1 MSVLSRSAANV
12 ENALTQLVGHATRSG
27 LTVLGIVIAV
37 ASTIVMVSA
46 VGGFTDYVN
55 DFFETFGTNALWVWP
70 ENQVAG
76 MMVNN
81 KKAAM
86 TEADVRAVAESVES
100 LRYVSPLLR
109 RQSQAVAFGGRE
121 VTSWIEAT
129 DARYLAIRDF
139 KIISGRA
146 FSTIDIERGHHVCL
160 LGSETARRLGAGPDI
175 VGQFMMID
183 GRRFR
188 VIGLLSTKGAFMGVS
203 QDDVVHI
210 PFRLGLK
217 LYPSMKDGVV
227 ITAQAESE
235 SVIQE
240 AKSQIVRLLR
250 RRHRIAP
257 EDLEDFRI
265 ASQDEVLATFRKIS
279 LGATVTL
286 AGVVGV
292 SLLVGGIGIMNVML
306 VSVTERTREI
316 GLRKALGARR
326 RDIMGQFLTEAV
338 LLSLLGG
345 LIGTLIGWGCC
356 QIASGHPKMVPVH
369 VPWWAVAL
377 GFGVSAC
384 TGVVFGL
391 IPAIKAALLNPIDA
405 LRHE

>member
-1 MSVLSRSAANV
+1 
-12 ENALTQLVGHATRSG
+12 
-27 LTVLGIVIAV
+27 
-37 ASTIVMVSA
+37 
-46 VGGFTDYVN
+46 
-55 DFFETFGTNALWVWP
+55 
-70 ENQVAG
+70 
-76 MMVNN
+76 
-81 KKAAM
+81 
-86 TEADVRAVAESVES
+86 
-100 LRYVSPLLR
+100 
-109 RQSQAVAFGGRE
+109 
-121 VTSWIEAT
+121 
-129 DARYLAIRDF
+129 
-139 KIISGRA
+139 
-146 FSTIDIERGHHVCL
+146 
-160 LGSETARRLGAGPDI
+160 
-175 VGQFMMID
+175 
-183 GRRFR
+183 
-188 VIGLLSTKGAFMGVS
+188 MGVS

-217 LYPSMKDGVV
+217 LYPASRDAVV
-227 ITAQAESE
+227 ITAKAENE
-235 SVIQE
+235 GVIHE

-257 EDLEDFRI
+257 EELEDFRI

-326 RDIMGQFLTEAV
+326 RDILGQFLTEAV

-356 QIASGHPKMVPVH
+356 QIASHHPKMVPIG
-369 VPWWAVAL
+369 VPWWAVTL
-377 GFGVSAC
+377 GFGVSAI

>member
-1 MSVLSRSAANV
+1 MILRRTSANV
-12 ENALTQLVGHATRSG
+12 ENALTQLFGHATRSG
-27 LTVLGIVIAV
+27 LTILGIVIAV

-46 VGGFTDYVN
+46 VGGFTEYVN

-76 MMVNN
+76 VTVNN

-86 TEADVRAVAESVES
+86 TEADVRAVADNVQT

-109 RQSQAVAFGGRE
+109 RESQAVSYNERD
-121 VTSWIEAT
+121 VKSWIEAT

-146 FSTIDIERGHHVCL
+146 FSTIDIERGHYVCL
-160 LGSETARRLGAGPDI
+160 LGAETARRLGTGPDI
-175 VGQFMMID
+175 VGQFITID

-217 LYPSMKDGVV
+217 LYPASRDAVV
-227 ITAQAESE
+227 ITAQAENE
-235 SVIQE
+235 GVIHE

-257 EDLEDFRI
+257 EELEDFRI

-326 RDIMGQFLTEAV
+326 RDILGQFLTEAV

-356 QIASGHPKMVPVH
+356 QIASHHPKMVPIG
-369 VPWWAVAL
+369 VPWWAVTL
-377 GFGVSAC
+377 GFGVSAI